1 MYPFFSCFAI
11 VYLLFLFPYI
21 ISHSVIECKPSPQVF
36 HTFMKFFHF
45 RKSPKKAA
53 ATQAGEKSHR
63 FLSHCTFHVKHL
75 LATLIDV
82 SRETFY
88 RPTIVSIRVQHHRN
102 RYRRCRLLALY
113 NTAFRVRHL
122 SAQFRRIVCHFFI
135 AQTKMFHVKH
145 HAEHVQQIVSRE
157 TFIKAVFSE

>member
-53 ATQAGEKSHR
+53 ATQAGEKEPLFFSR
-63 FLSHCTFHVKHL
+63 TVCFTWNIYVF
-75 LATLIDV
+75 TLIDV
-82 SRETFY
+82 SRKTFY
-88 RPTIVSIRVQHHRN
+88 RPTIVSIRVQHYRN
-102 RYRRCRLLALY
+102 RYRRCRLLALR
-113 NTAFRVRHL
+113 NAAFRVRHL
-122 SAQFRRIVCHFFI
+122 SVQFRRIVCLLYS
-135 AQTKMFHVKH
+135 ANKN
-145 HAEHVQQIVSRE
+145 VSRE
-157 TFIKAVFSE
+157 TSCRACAANCFTRNIH